1 MTSNITLYQQIQNK
15 NFTDESLYKLL
26 QLTPLRFYD
35 FYNYNYDYVYELVAP
50 QDMTDEQLSQYKNL
64 RKLDCRNNNKITNDG
79 ICSLK
84 HLESLMYYDDRY
96 QKN

>member
-50 QDMTDEQLSQYKNL
+50 QDMTDE
-64 RKLDCRNNNKITNDG
+64 
-79 ICSLK
+79 
-84 HLESLMYYDDRY
+84 
-96 QKN
+96 